1 MSPRGSASPQ
11 NPLVEKTEP
20 EPTMT
25 QQNLEI
31 VTRALRAV
39 EQRDAQTLRTLY
51 HPQIEFHWPPGLPYS
66 GAWAGAEVIE
76 MQRRFREVWHPLQPT
91 EESRRM
97 DFQVVAVGDDGC
109 VIVKYR
115 LKGVDSQ
122 GHRFETLTLADYQV
136 RDGLFARAQM
146 YYYDLQG
153 LIAFLDQAAAA
164 RVGQAKPSGD
174 GSGPG
179 LSMPQPGPRSA

>member
-1 MSPRGSASPQ
+1 
-11 NPLVEKTEP
+11 
-20 EPTMT
+20 MT
-25 QQNLEI
+25 QQNVEI
-31 VTRALRAV
+31 VTRALSAV

-76 MQRRFREVWHPLQPT
+76 MQRRFREVWHALQPT

-115 LKGVDSQ
+115 LKGVDAQ

-136 RDGLFARAQM
+136 RDGLFARARM
-146 YYYDLQG
+146 YYYDLLG
-153 LIAFLDQAAAA
+153 LTAFLERAGAVRCDHPASASD
-164 RVGQAKPSGD
+164 R
-174 GSGPG
+174 PG
-179 LSMPQPGPRSA
+179 RGHSAPQPGPRSA